1 MKNEPF
7 FAFTAAIVFA
17 GVIASFA
24 SPASAPV
31 ARPLAPANSISAV
44 VVTPVAPV
52 ALVALV
58 APSDANPV
66 AAPAIHPRHGHRRAV
81 EKS

>member
-24 SPASAPV
+24 SPASTPV
-31 ARPLAPANSISAV
+31 AQPLAPASSISAV
-44 VVTPVAPV
+44 VVTPVAP
-52 ALVALV
+52 VALV